1 MISSVSQK
9 QSKIPLTSPFP
20 NYRYFK
26 IRILHFSAKEVEMI
40 YKLMAATAVGLVSLG
55 GANAAACARDG
66 TKIVSNCDCFGGGS
80 DDGLVN
86 TYCIG
91 NIVYPKCTVND
102 VNAAAC
108 ACPSSDNSIASPT
121 GYVYPSVCK
130 PGADPATV
138 GTFVMCVGDKGC
150 TGTDVC
156 STKTANTCVAK
167 GSDDTTCA
175 AISDAKPKWS
185 TVSSACVPRGSDDAS
200 CAAIDASKPYW
211 GGDACVHDRHQT
223 GTTSLSCETI
233 TCPTGFTNKGPGASG
248 IDVTTCCM
256 AETVAVPPVPSA
268 AWCKNGELNEAGDA
282 CKPVTF
288 VPATA
293 ASCSHGHINSAKD
306 GCKSPIFTVGMPASC
321 SNGGQINDAGWGCKT
336 PVFDPTNPEV
346 PVTCLYADLKADMS
360 GCKTVV
366 FTAGTASHCSDGGV
380 VSPDG
385 WSCMAPVFTA
395 GTAAW
400 CTNGGVLYPDHS
412 GCETSIYTAATGE
425 RPRGH

>member
-1 MISSVSQK
+1 
-9 QSKIPLTSPFP
+9 
-20 NYRYFK
+20 
-26 IRILHFSAKEVEMI
+26 
-40 YKLMAATAVGLVSLG
+40 
-55 GANAAACARDG
+55 
-66 TKIVSNCDCFGGGS
+66 
-80 DDGLVN
+80 
-86 TYCIG
+86 
-91 NIVYPKCTVND
+91 
-102 VNAAAC
+102 
-108 ACPSSDNSIASPT
+108 
-121 GYVYPSVCK
+121 
-130 PGADPATV
+130 
-138 GTFVMCVGDKGC
+138 
-150 TGTDVC
+150 
-156 STKTANTCVAK
+156 
-167 GSDDTTCA
+167 
-175 AISDAKPKWS
+175 
-185 TVSSACVPRGSDDAS
+185 
-200 CAAIDASKPYW
+200 
-211 GGDACVHDRHQT
+211 
-223 GTTSLSCETI
+223 
-233 TCPTGFTNKGPGASG
+233 
-248 IDVTTCCM
+248 M

-366 FTAGTASHCSDGGV
+366 FTAGTASRCSDGGV

-425 RPRGH
+425 LGTDDASCAAIDWLKPRFLASKGFCVACLADADCKSNGRTDVCSITTPNTCVPRGSDDASCAAIDASKPYWGEDTCVHDRHQTGTTSLSCETITCPTGFTNKGPGASGIDVTTCCMATWSPSPSNFTFEGPPCANSQDCAPGAECIGHKCFDRAIHEAPHDAWTTPSPGQGTHPSIYCGEGTVWNDRSGVCAVTHAGAMRACRKHRGEWAFTCEPIQACAAGGGANGGAKSPSPAGQTH